1 MIRGIFLANP
11 LLRPYIAWTA
21 LFSVGL
27 PYLAYATSSLFG
39 APNLKSIPVHAVW
52 IAGLQGE

>member
-11 LLRPYIAWTA
+11 LPRPYIGRTA
-21 LFSVGL
+21 LFSVGF
-27 PYLAYATSSLFG
+27 PYLAYATSSRFG

>member
-1 MIRGIFLANP
+1 MISLVKP
-11 LLRPYIAWTA
+11 LRCLYPCLTA

-27 PYLAYATSSLFG
+27 SYLAYATSSLLG
-39 APNLKSIPVHAVW
+39 APNMKGIPVRTVG